1 AALDHTV
8 IKIFF
13 SFQIPNPSCPMSMT
27 EKHSIDIFNPSL
39 GATAGPFGEYPCEEG
54 NGWILE

>member
-1 AALDHTV
+1 
-8 IKIFF
+8 
-13 SFQIPNPSCPMSMT
+13 MSMT